1 MSFFLF
7 FFFFIVIKCQ
17 VKIESNN
24 NRNLQD
30 DGFLDL
36 RLEVDITC
44 IKYSGTSTDTYT
56 LQDGIEKA
64 RQTIQ
69 KLVKVQRNSEEISP
83 QSYISNFTREFK
95 DCSKGLNQ
103 NYLADL
109 FVSIKFLED
118 VSDIGFAKPS
128 IIQTLNNN
136 RPIIGTIIYNRKF
149 VEDLHLDN
157 NEKTQVISIIF
168 LHEFTHILGFSKDI
182 LQKKYLLYSI
192 PNRRNRM
199 NANTQNK
206 LYVNG
211 TKVKEIAKKYFN
223 CPDLVGV
230 ELEDEVNSKENM
242 IHWNQRILLGDYMI
256 SEFYFSE
263 QAISEI
269 TLALL
274 EDLGYKVNY
283 YTGGLMRFGK
293 HRGCEFLRND
303 CVQQVYK
310 TYLNSSFPNEFCS
323 NAYYD
328 GHTLNYGLCSPG
340 RQSMSYCRKYGT
352 SEILGDFNRD
362 AGVGGDS
369 IIHGYSDKYLL
380 IKRRKVILV
389 YIMEEIVI

>member
-7 FFFFIVIKCQ
+7 LFFFIVIKCQ

-44 IKYSGTSTDTYT
+44 IKYSGTSTDTFT
-56 LQDGIEKA
+56 LQDGINKA
-64 RQTIQ
+64 QQTIQ

-83 QSYISNFTREFK
+83 KSSQFPREF

-103 NYLADL
+103 NYPADL

-128 IIQTLNNN
+128 IVQTLNNN

-149 VEDLHLDN
+149 VEDLNLDDK
-157 NEKTQVISIIF
+157 EKIQVISIIF

-192 PNRRNRM
+192 PNRKNRM

-230 ELEDEVNSKENM
+230 ELEDEVNRKENM
-242 IHWNQRILLGDYMI
+242 THWNQRILLGDYMT

-303 CVQQVYK
+303 CVQQVYS
-310 TYLNSSFPNEFCS
+310 TYLN
-323 NAYYD
+323 
-328 GHTLNYGLCSPG
+328 
-340 RQSMSYCRKYGT
+340 
-352 SEILGDFNRD
+352 
-362 AGVGGDS
+362 
-369 IIHGYSDKYLL
+369 
-380 IKRRKVILV
+380 
-389 YIMEEIVI
+389 

>member
-1 MSFFLF
+1 MN
-7 FFFFIVIKCQ
+7 
-17 VKIESNN
+17 NN
-24 NRNLQD
+24 NRNLQNVE
-30 DGFLDL
+30 FTNI
-36 RLEVDITC
+36 RLEYDVTCLDRTPTTNVNLDILKDE
-44 IKYSGTSTDTYT
+44 IN
-56 LQDGIEKA
+56 KA

-69 KLVKVQRNSEEISP
+69 KLVMVQKYSETLSL
-83 QSYISNFTREFK
+83 SNYYDQFPSEFK
-95 DCSKGLNQ
+95 SCSTSLN
-103 NYLADL
+103 NDYLADL
-109 FVSIKFLED
+109 FIAIKFQD
-118 VSDIGFAKPS
+118 DGSNIGFAKPS
-128 IIQTLNNN
+128 IIKTLNNN
-136 RPIIGTIIYNRKF
+136 RPIIGTIIYNRNF
-149 VEDLHLDN
+149 FEDLDN
-157 NEKTQVISIIF
+157 DDEKREAIRIIF

-182 LQKKYLLYSI
+182 LQTKYLLYSI
-192 PNRRNRM
+192 PNKKNRM

-230 ELEDEVNSKENM
+230 ELEDAVNRKENM
-242 IHWNQRILLGDYMI
+242 THWNQRILLGDYMT

-323 NAYYD
+323 NAYYED
-328 GHTLNYGLCSPG
+328 NVLNYGLCSPG
-340 RQSMSYCRKYGT
+340 RQSMSYCRNYGS

-362 AGVGGDS
+362 AGVGVVKKIS
-369 IIHGYSDKYLL
+369 GYSDKYL
-380 IKRRKVILV
+380 IFN
-389 YIMEEIVI
+389 